1 MHFVAPRSSQIRFH
15 INIIKTECL
24 NKIFESL
31 LLQIDC
37 SQGHQFQIFDGAVSS
52 SFEEGMT
59 VLYNHC
65 DQRRTA
71 PQAFPLRYYK
81 LRNTASKKLL
91 LCTLFVHRFF
101 SGQKKPIVFCITF
114 FSAYKNVSW
123 HFC

>member
-52 SFEEGMT
+52 SFEEGVT

-71 PQAFPLRYYK
+71 PRAFPLRYYK
-81 LRNTASKKLL
+81 LRTMLKRNCFCVLFLCIDFSAGKKSQ
-91 LCTLFVHRFF
+91 LFV
-101 SGQKKPIVFCITF
+101 V
-114 FSAYKNVSW
+114 
-123 HFC
+123 